1 MSFTRTGFI
10 SVSLMAFALAGCGG
24 SRMGSLDQPQPAPLP
39 AAPSGQVSQN
49 QLPPP
54 PTKDASQFPTAPQV
68 ASAAPM
74 NDAAA
79 AANAVNVTAGGVAGV
94 WSVNVSGQS
103 CRIATP
109 QTKYGQGYRA
119 GPLHCPPPL
128 DGVKSWA
135 VNGKQLALYDQN
147 GSVLARLYAS
157 AANKFDGQTD
167 NGQPISLSR

>member
-1 MSFTRTGFI
+1 
-10 SVSLMAFALAGCGG
+10 
-24 SRMGSLDQPQPAPLP
+24 
-39 AAPSGQVSQN
+39 
-49 QLPPP
+49 
-54 PTKDASQFPTAPQV
+54 
-68 ASAAPM
+68 M

-79 AANAVNVTAGGVAGV
+79 ATNAVDITAGGVAGV
-94 WSVNVSGQS
+94 WSVNVSGQT

-157 AANKFDGQTD
+157 AANKFDGQTE